1 MFSILML
8 FCGLLSRNVPVSSA
22 IAAVNESITNITV
35 ELNEISTLLMLENE
49 NSSKTSSIDNRNC
62 FFSNCYQA
70 TTKGLPVYV
79 RAIDNITDRF
89 GNNLGWLMNDYAC
102 AHVSGAH
109 FILIGSRSNES
120 LLGYFPNILPHHNP
134 ATNINDA
141 IEIAMRTCKNTGY
154 EWENFGSE
162 ALLNS
167 SAIQLVRNLV
177 HRAVTSLAENLMALG
192 RLQHSNKVLYT
203 TLMDSDPEQSYSV
216 VSEATIHYRCS
227 NNIFH
232 QSMGLL
238 PFPTIISVLPKEPK
252 SIYIHTEGTRKEHL
266 CSHVI
271 RTLFEDV
278 SDAFPNALVVVFE
291 NENVYATMYNFIHT
305 DTLICSSSTFC
316 LHIAIG
322 KVRGK
327 VYIPPKFYGGKTNFS
342 YQDWNYFAFKPRI
355 YWPENVIKSAAGRKY
370 LINALRNLNK
380 YFQEYW

>member
-1 MFSILML
+1 MFIILIL
-8 FCGLLSRNVPVSSA
+8 SCGILSGNVLVSST
-22 IAAVNESITNITV
+22 IAGTNESMSNITIK
-35 ELNEISTLLMLENE
+35 LNEISALLILQNE
-49 NSSKTSSIDNRNC
+49 KSSKTSSSDCRSC
-62 FFSNCYQA
+62 FFSNCYEDI
-70 TTKGLPVYV
+70 TKGLPVYV
-79 RAIDNITDRF
+79 RFIDHIADRF

-120 LLGYFPNILPHHNP
+120 LLGYFPHILPHHTP

-141 IEIAMRTCKNTGY
+141 IEIAMKTCKITGY
-154 EWENFGSE
+154 EWENFGNE

-291 NENVYATMYNFIHT
+291 NENVYATMYNFIHA
-305 DTLICSSSTFC
+305 DTLICSASTFC
-316 LHIAIG
+316 LHVALG

-327 VYIPPKFYGGKTNFS
+327 VYIPPKFYGGKTHFA
-342 YQDWNYFAFKPRI
+342 YQDWNYFDFIPRI
-355 YWPENVIKSAAGRKY
+355 FWPENVIKTAAGRKY
-370 LINALRNLNK
+370 LINALRNLTL
-380 YFQEYW
+380 YLQDG